1 MDGFVLSYDSVG
13 DVSDKGAAI
22 MECFSP
28 EKVPVISQ
36 LATEFGVFDHW
47 YSSSMYNFLPLPPL
61 LPSHQNNSTGS
72 NNAE

>member
-13 DVSDKGAAI
+13 DVNDKGAAI

-47 YSSSMYNFLPLPPL
+47 YSSSMIVDSLPFLSSSFLSL
-61 LPSHQNNSTGS
+61 FTFT
-72 NNAE
+72 